1 MTENNAKEN
10 KNAEKMAED
19 LTWLEHLQKNSWEP
33 EVIISGIVLAFIF
46 AFPHQLYNFS
56 VALIQ
61 DYGINFIGGWIVLL
75 YLSFIINIFK
85 IFFISHL
92 CLRFAWAGVLGLS
105 YAFPHGVINENLFS
119 FSKKLDYAKPL
130 SLVLWLEKVCSTAFG
145 IPLILSLSLLPITL
159 YLAFL
164 LFIYRFFDLDFFT
177 IYLLFLISLIG
188 FGVSTFIFKKN
199 TFQKKLA
206 KTLQGTLQAI
216 YSSNV
221 GKWKMTLY
229 LSAIII
235 STTPFVIAD
244 TKDFYLY
251 FQEIN
256 LGEEEIKW
264 ANKSW
269 FFANHQIPNSRFAR
283 ILLPKDVI
291 NTSQMNLYLA
301 YYGEDEN
308 YLRQF
313 KTDFRKTIDTLHW
326 KKPQAIPDLYRF
338 YLNDSLIELT
348 SWTAHTLPQTNQKVY
363 ETMLDLRHLKTGH
376 HQLRVEKLLLRTPFF
391 DRTEPKLRKKWA
403 VISFYKSHETN
414 YTE

>member
-1 MTENNAKEN
+1 MTDNNATENAEN
-10 KNAEKMAED
+10 ENR
-19 LTWLEHLQKNSWEP
+19 TWLQHLQRNSWEP

-56 VALIQ
+56 VTLIQ

-75 YLSFIINIFK
+75 YLSLVINVFK

-105 YAFPHGVINENLFS
+105 YAFPQGVINENLFS
-119 FSKKLDYAKPL
+119 FSKNMEYSKPL

-145 IPLILSLSLLPITL
+145 IPLMLSIIFLPITL

-164 LFIYRFFDLDFFT
+164 LFIYRLFDLDFFT
-177 IYLLFLISLIG
+177 IYLIFLFTLLL
-188 FGVSTFIFKKN
+188 FGVYNFLFKN
-199 TFQKKLA
+199 NPLKKMLA
-206 KTLQGTLQAI
+206 KSLYGTLQAM
-216 YSSNV
+216 YSSNI

-229 LSAIII
+229 IL
-235 STTPFVIAD
+235 VITLATLPLVASD

-256 LGEEEIKW
+256 LSEAQIKW

-269 FFANHQIPNSRFAR
+269 YFANHQTQNSRFSR

-291 NTSQMNLYLA
+291 YTSQANLYLA

-308 YLRQF
+308 YVRGF
-313 KTDFRKTIDTLHW
+313 NTNFTKTIDTLHW
-326 KKPQAIPDLYRF
+326 NKIESVPDLYRF
-338 YLNDSLIELT
+338 YLNDSLIQL
-348 SWTAHTLPQTNQKVY
+348 SNWTGLTLPQTNQKAY
-363 ETMLDLRHLKTGH
+363 ETMLDVGHLKTGY
-376 HQLRVEKLLLRTPFF
+376 HQLRVEKLLLRTAFF
-391 DRTEPKLRKKWA
+391 DDSEPKLRKKWA
-403 VISFYKSHETN
+403 VITFFKANEASL
-414 YTE
+414 